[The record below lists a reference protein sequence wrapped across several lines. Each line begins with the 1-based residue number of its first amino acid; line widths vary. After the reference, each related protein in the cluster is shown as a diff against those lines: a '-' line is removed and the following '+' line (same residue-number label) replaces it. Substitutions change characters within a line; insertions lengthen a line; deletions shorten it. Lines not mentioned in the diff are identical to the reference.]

1 MNFVPHVPSVDTGS
15 VAVEVDELEVLVDE
29 DDLTV
34 DVEVFVDEDD
44 VVLLD
49 VDFEEAVED
58 LELVAEDDF
67 EVEEDFAVT
76 DTNEFVIDVK
86 ETMTELVTGLVVD
99 DKREDELVTVVGK
112 ELDELRLCEDCA
124 KMLVEIRVLVELR
137 VVVEL
142 RLLVKLGLLVKLN
155 KLIEL

>member
-49 VDFEEAVED
+49 VDFEEVDVSEELED
-58 LELVAEDDF
+58 IPQVPKAGWHP
-67 EVEEDFAVT
+67 VPQ
-76 DTNEFVIDVK
+76 
-86 ETMTELVTGLVVD
+86 
-99 DKREDELVTVVGK
+99 
-112 ELDELRLCEDCA
+112 
-124 KMLVEIRVLVELR
+124 
-137 VVVEL
+137 
-142 RLLVKLGLLVKLN
+142 
-155 KLIEL
+155 